1 MLGFAFALPL
11 STAQAVVDISNLP
24 LFLGGN
30 GVPLSM
36 LVMGRDHKL
45 YYEAYNDASDVNQD
59 GEIDVGYKPNLTRMK
74 KTAQLFR
81 LFRLVQM
88 LQLWQ

>member
-1 MLGFAFALPL
+1 MNECRKVNRQFLLGSMLLGFAFALPL
-11 STAQAVVDISNLP
+11 SPAQAVVDISNLP

-45 YYEAYNDASDVNQD
+45 YYEAYNDASEVN
-59 GEIDVGYKPNLTRMK
+59 
-74 KTAQLFR
+74 
-81 LFRLVQM
+81 
-88 LQLWQ
+88 